1 MAWQVKGQVCG
12 GVVVVRLGSVDG
24 GAAHPWGGLIDRM
37 FQCCTSCLVRA
48 ASVETPKYLHL
59 VSPLPAL
66 VSRIL
71 LTRRRNLVSKSALVA
86 EWPKVIQENFAIIL
100 LETALQKYL
109 LTREM
114 LKMC

>member
-1 MAWQVKGQVCG
+1 MMAWQVTGRVCG

-24 GAAHPWGGLIDRM
+24 GAGHPRARSDRPDVSVLYFM
-37 FQCCTSCLVRA
+37 PGEGCL
-48 ASVETPKYLHL
+48 
-59 VSPLPAL
+59 
-66 VSRIL
+66 
-71 LTRRRNLVSKSALVA
+71 SKSALVA

>member
-1 MAWQVKGQVCG
+1 M
-12 GVVVVRLGSVDG
+12 VVVRLGSVDG
-24 GAAHPWGGLIDRM
+24 GAGHPRRLINRM

-66 VSRIL
+66 VSCIL
-71 LTRRRNLVSKSALVA
+71 LTRRRNLVSKSALVT

>member
-1 MAWQVKGQVCG
+1 MMAWQVTGRVCG
-12 GVVVVRLGSVDG
+12 GVVVVRLVSVDG
-24 GAAHPWGGLIDRM
+24 GAGHPRARSDRPDV
-37 FQCCTSCLVRA
+37 SVLCLVMA

-71 LTRRRNLVSKSALVA
+71 LTRRWNLVSKSALVA

-100 LETALQKYL
+100 LETVLQKYL